1 MKCKNGTIWKLYV
14 VQRQGTNVE
23 SLREKAKLTLN
34 FKKTNQNCRPIE
46 FTKYIK
52 SVRSLQLEEHLKYK
66 NYKYVSQFMLQ
77 ITIQSKWTLLRLGQ
91 KAKNIELSLYPLIG
105 RFQYFLINY
114 FQCFTFNKFWIL
126 FTSTLNT
133 EFIVKFIFNFYFFE
147 FLIS

>member
-1 MKCKNGTIWKLYV
+1 MVEDQSRKFFSNRYYICDYHLMKCKNGTIWKLYV

-77 ITIQSKWTLLRLGQ
+77 ITIQSK
-91 KAKNIELSLYPLIG
+91 
-105 RFQYFLINY
+105 
-114 FQCFTFNKFWIL
+114 
-126 FTSTLNT
+126 
-133 EFIVKFIFNFYFFE
+133 
-147 FLIS
+147 